1 MAPLGLLAA
10 VSVLLAMIAWRA
22 RAFFAALERLPD
34 EIDTPPAPESVV
46 SVVVPVRNEAANIE
60 RCLRSVFAQR
70 HRALQ
75 IIVIDDNSTDATP
88 NILARLQGEDA
99 RLVVL
104 DGKPLPA
111 GWTGKNFALAQT
123 AAHIQGEWVL
133 FLDADTWLEPGAVS
147 VAVAHSEERGLGLL
161 SLVPRQRLSSFWE
174 RVIQPIVLLVI
185 ALALPLEAMADP
197 RRPQVAYANGQFLLV
212 RRAAYEKAGGHA
224 EQRGAIV
231 EDSALARAVKTAG
244 YAVELADGRELLHI
258 RMYRDLAQL
267 WEGWAKNSFESMGR
281 RVDKVFALVTAVS
294 IVTLLPPIIMLV
306 ALGRAVAPGGLDA
319 AAALVS
325 GVAALQTAFILF
337 LAWRCNREAD
347 VPGRYTLAIPLGA
360 AMFNALICYSAYRF
374 VSGRGVS
381 WKGRMYSP

>member
-1 MAPLGLLAA
+1 MAPLGLLAG
-10 VSVLLAMIAWRA
+10 VSILLTMIAWRA
-22 RAFFAALERLPD
+22 RAFFAALERVT
-34 EIDTPPAPESVV
+34 EESSPPALSEPLV
-46 SVVVPVRNEAANIE
+46 SIVIPMRNEAANVE

-75 IIVIDDNSTDATP
+75 VVVIDDNSTDATP
-88 NILARLQGEDA
+88 AILTRLAAQEP
-99 RLVVL
+99 RLAVL
-104 DGKPLPA
+104 QGKPLPA
-111 GWTGKNFALAQT
+111 GWTGKNFALAQ
-123 AAHIQGEWVL
+123 AAPRLEGEWAL
-133 FLDADTWLEPGAVS
+133 FLDADTWLEPGAVG
-147 VAVAHSEERGLGLL
+147 VAVAHAEERGLGLL

-174 RVIQPIVLLVI
+174 RVIQPVVLLVI

-224 EQRGAIV
+224 AQRGAIV
-231 EDSALARAVKTAG
+231 EDSALARAVKIAG
-244 YAVELADGRELLHI
+244 YAVQLADGRALVHI
-258 RMYRDLAQL
+258 RMYRDLGQL

-281 RVDKVFALVTAVS
+281 RIDKVLLLVTAVS
-294 IVTLLPPIIMLV
+294 IVTLLPPVIALV
-306 ALGRAVAPGGLDA
+306 ALGRVVAAGGPDA

-325 GVAALQTAFILF
+325 GVATLQTAFILF

-360 AMFNALICYSAYRF
+360 AMFNALICYSAYRV

-381 WKGRMYSP
+381 WKGRVYSP

>member
-10 VSVLLAMIAWRA
+10 VSILLAMIAWRA
-22 RAFFAALERLPD
+22 RAFFAALERLAD
-34 EIDTPPAPESVV
+34 DSTSIPEAESLV
-46 SVVVPVRNEAANIE
+46 SVVVPVRNEAPNIE

-70 HRALQ
+70 HRALE
-75 IIVIDDNSTDATP
+75 IIVVDDNSTDDTP
-88 NILARLQGEDA
+88 NILARLAAEDP
-99 RLVVL
+99 RLAVL
-104 DGKPLPA
+104 RGKPLPT
-111 GWTGKNFALAQT
+111 GWTGKNFALAQA
-123 AAHIQGEWVL
+123 AAHLRGEWVL
-133 FLDADTWLEPGAVS
+133 FLDADTWLEPGAVE
-147 VAVAHSEERGLGLL
+147 VAVAHAEDRGLGLL
-161 SLVPRQRLSSFWE
+161 SLVPRQRLTSFWE
-174 RVIQPIVLLVI
+174 RVIQPVVLLVI

-224 EQRGAIV
+224 AQRGAIV
-231 EDSALARAVKTAG
+231 EDSALARAVKIAG
-244 YAVELADGRELLHI
+244 YAVQLADGRALLHI

-281 RVDKVFALVTAVS
+281 RVDKVLALVTAVS
-294 IVTLLPPIIMLV
+294 IVTLVPPIITFV
-306 ALGRAVAPGGLDA
+306 ALGRAMAPGGLDA

-325 GVAALQTAFILF
+325 GVAGLQTACILF

-347 VPGRYTLAIPLGA
+347 VPGRYTLAVPLGA

-381 WKGRMYSP
+381 WKGRVYSP

>member
-10 VSVLLAMIAWRA
+10 VSILLAMIAWRV
-22 RAFFAALERLPD
+22 RAFFAALERLSEASDFVPSV
-34 EIDTPPAPESVV
+34 TPLV
-46 SVVVPVRNEAANIE
+46 SVVIPVRNEAANVE

-75 IIVIDDNSTDATP
+75 IVVIDDNSTDATP
-88 NILARLQGEDA
+88 SILERLRAEDP

-104 DGKPLPA
+104 QGKPLPA
-111 GWTGKNFALAQT
+111 GWTGKNFALAQ
-123 AAHIQGEWVL
+123 AAAQLQGEWVL
-133 FLDADTWLEPGAVS
+133 FLDADTWLEPGAVG
-147 VAVAHSEERGLGLL
+147 VAVAHAEERDLGLL

-174 RVIQPIVLLVI
+174 RVIQPVVLLVI
-185 ALALPLEAMADP
+185 ALALPLDAMADP

-224 EQRGAIV
+224 AQRGAIV

-244 YAVELADGRELLHI
+244 YAVQLADGRALLHI

-281 RVDKVFALVTAVS
+281 RVDKVLLLVTAVS
-294 IVTLLPPIIMLV
+294 IVTLVPPVIALV
-306 ALGRAVAPGGLDA
+306 ALGRAVAPGGVDS
-319 AAALVS
+319 AAALVC

-347 VPGRYTLAIPLGA
+347 VPGHYTLAVPLGA

-381 WKGRMYSP
+381 WKGRVYSP